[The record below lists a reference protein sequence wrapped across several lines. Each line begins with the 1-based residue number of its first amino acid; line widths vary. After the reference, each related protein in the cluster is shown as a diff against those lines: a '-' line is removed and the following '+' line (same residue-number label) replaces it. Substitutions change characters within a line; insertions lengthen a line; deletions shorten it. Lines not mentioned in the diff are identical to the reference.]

1 MSVFASSKKATS
13 CAVLC
18 PGNGQRLSGGT
29 RKGNR
34 WLRGALWQ
42 AAWGA
47 SRKKDCFLNFFFQRH
62 KARQGAQNAVIA
74 NRAQHPGNRL
84 LHPARWQDLSGAR
97 RQFL

>member
-1 MSVFASSKKATS
+1 MDVITAWTLPAELGTDMSVFASSKKATS

-47 SRKKDCFLNFFFQRH
+47 SRKKDCFLNFFFQR
-62 KARQGAQNAVIA
+62 
-74 NRAQHPGNRL
+74 
-84 LHPARWQDLSGAR
+84 WQDLSGAR